1 MSDDK
6 KWKVDEETRKKM
18 SESHRQAWEKG
29 ERKAPVTKLKE
40 EKTSLQEEL
49 ADVKARLT
57 RLEEKFARLEGVIQ
71 KHRGTIDEGQKR
83 LKPGNDFRSFLDD
96 LTEAWEKPSA

>member
-18 SESHRQAWEKG
+18 SDAHRQAWERG
-29 ERKAPVTKLKE
+29 ERKAPITSLKE
-40 EKTSLQEEL
+40 ELS
-49 ADVKARLT
+49 DVKARLA
-57 RLEEKFARLEGVIQ
+57 RLEEKFSKLEGVIR
-71 KHRGTIDEGQKR
+71 KHRGTIEEGQKR

-96 LTEAWEKPSA
+96 LMEAWEKPTD

>member
-49 ADVKARLT
+49 ADVKSRL
-57 RLEEKFARLEGVIQ
+57 ARLERRDARIREVFRR
-71 KHRGTIDEGQKR
+71 HREIVDKGRKAPD
-83 LKPGNDFRSFLDD
+83 GNPVRSFMDD
-96 LTEAWEKPSA
+96 LMAAWEADD